1 MQLCRSYV
9 PVTPM
14 ERAIQTRLCGT
25 NTMTFMSLAN
35 TFPEYTWISLF
46 KALNNLE
53 RQRLVKLTPVP
64 WDYEITVLAES
75 ALEQQ

>member
-1 MQLCRSYV
+1 MTQ
-9 PVTPM
+9 M
-14 ERAIQTRLCGT
+14 ERAIQARLCGT

-53 RQRLVKLTPVP
+53 RQQLVKLTPVP
-64 WDYEITVLAES
+64 WDYEIAVLPES
-75 ALEQQ
+75 VSEQQ